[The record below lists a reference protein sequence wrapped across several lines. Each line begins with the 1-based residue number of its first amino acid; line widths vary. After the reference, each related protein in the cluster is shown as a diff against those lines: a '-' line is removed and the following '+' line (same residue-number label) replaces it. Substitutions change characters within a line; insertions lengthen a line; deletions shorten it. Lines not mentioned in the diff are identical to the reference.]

1 MAAIVKRAAN
11 AEAALTGQPWTEA
24 TLRDAQA
31 ALAQDFKPLTDLRA
45 SDAYRMATARNLLER
60 LWLETRP
67 TNPLPADATSVWATA

>member
-45 SDAYRMATARNLLER
+45 SDAYRMAAARNLLER

-67 TNPLPADATSVWATA
+67 TNPLPADATSVWAAA